1 MINVLLVDDHASVR
15 KSLRYLLETAEDI
28 KVVGTASSGFE
39 ALARVA
45 LHCPDVAIVDISMP
59 LMDGIE
65 TTRLL
70 RMRCGYTRVIMLSI
84 YDNPEYVQR
93 SIEVGAV
100 GYVLKDTI
108 GIDLLAAIRV
118 LNMGGKYF
126 SEKIA
131 AVAEQYFNKKTGHQN
146 PRGLDS

>member
-1 MINVLLVDDHASVR
+1 MINVLVVDDHASVR
-15 KSLRYLLETAEDI
+15 KSLRYLLETVDDI
-28 KVVGTASSGFE
+28 KVVATASSGFE

-45 LHCPDVAIVDISMP
+45 LHCPDVAIMDISMP

-70 RMRCGYTRVIMLSI
+70 RIRCGFTRVVMLSI

-93 SIEVGAV
+93 ALEVGAV

-108 GIDLLAAIRV
+108 GTDLLAAIRT
-118 LNMGGKYF
+118 LYQGGKYF
-126 SEKIA
+126 SQKVAPI
-131 AVAEQYFNKKTGHQN
+131 AEQYLHKKA
-146 PRGLDS
+146 DA